1 MAALLP
7 ILFAVAAGLCVA
19 VQSPSNAMLARA
31 TGSVWYA
38 ATVSFLGGTTLLL
51 LIWALIDRT
60 PAAALRQAPPWAW
73 IGGGYGVVFVA
84 AVAFATPR
92 LGLAVTLTIT
102 IAAQPATTAAIDHSG
117 TCIPLTVLVTRV
129 ESSEHWSVVLCL
141 FLRAQLASSAFLP
154 THL

>member
-102 IAAQPATTAAIDHSG
+102 IAAQLAAAVAIDHFG
-117 TCIPLTVLVTRV
+117 LLG
-129 ESSEHWSVVLCL
+129 
-141 FLRAQLASSAFLP
+141 LRAVPVTPVKAMGLMLVVAGVL
-154 THL
+154 LVRR